1 MIQTN
6 AVKSTAR
13 ATLKGKWL
21 WACAVSLI
29 PLFSFS
35 VVFLIES
42 ILNVVF
48 GKLAIVFGVLLNL
61 FLTFPLI
68 LGVLRVYWFFI
79 NSADESIVKVFHY
92 FSDFV
97 KYKRAMAFVLRVF
110 LPILLTGIVL
120 FLPSIFLGW
129 VASGRFFEFFN
140 LSIPLFIGGLRNIA
154 IVLAIASGVILIVKA
169 LNIFIAAFLFVSDDE
184 MPSKKCISLALEVS
198 KKTKSMYVSH
208 IFGFSFYIIISIFA
222 LPLIFTA
229 PFLLISYLIDCR
241 FCVAYY
247 NRLGSMKNSAP
258 VYSC

>member
-79 NSADESIVKVFHY
+79 NSAEESIVKVFHY

-140 LSIPLFIGGLRNIA
+140 LSIPLL
-154 IVLAIASGVILIVKA
+154 VKR
-169 LNIFIAAFLFVSDDE
+169 
-184 MPSKKCISLALEVS
+184 
-198 KKTKSMYVSH
+198 
-208 IFGFSFYIIISIFA
+208 
-222 LPLIFTA
+222 LIFLLRLFCLLVTMKCLLRSA
-229 PFLLISYLIDCR
+229 YLWLWKFLKKPRVCTFLIFLDFR
-241 FCVAYY
+241 FI
-247 NRLGSMKNSAP
+247 L
-258 VYSC
+258 